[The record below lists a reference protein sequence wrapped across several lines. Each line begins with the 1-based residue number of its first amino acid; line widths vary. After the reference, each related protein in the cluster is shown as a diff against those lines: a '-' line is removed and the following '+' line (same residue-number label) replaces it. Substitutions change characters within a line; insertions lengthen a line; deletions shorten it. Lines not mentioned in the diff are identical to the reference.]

1 MMWLNIILIIF
12 VIIIIW
18 FWYIQIRKIDVKK
31 INLKFLPL
39 NLKTGDLILFK
50 ACDNLNSTVI
60 FNYFT
65 HIGIVVIDPILTKN
79 EPYLFEAASV
89 KNNNGIRFTP
99 LKKRLE
105 RYIGFTYY
113 KPLSKKITNIMKLKL
128 INFINYALNNMY
140 YNHNIIVSSIYK
152 KIMNIKCDNS
162 TNCGEIIFLCLI
174 NMGLLNENL
183 WFSRKLH
190 YLKWMCNIK
199 KMNYNY
205 KYLNLIE
212 INKKY

>member
-1 MMWLNIILIIF
+1 
-12 VIIIIW
+12 
-18 FWYIQIRKIDVKK
+18 
-31 INLKFLPL
+31 
-39 NLKTGDLILFK
+39 
-50 ACDNLNSTVI
+50 
-60 FNYFT
+60 
-65 HIGIVVIDPILTKN
+65 
-79 EPYLFEAASV
+79 
-89 KNNNGIRFTP
+89 
-99 LKKRLE
+99 
-105 RYIGFTYY
+105 
-113 KPLSKKITNIMKLKL
+113 MKLKL